1 VKQHDDFSITVDQ
14 REYWKKVKPIKL
26 PPERKR
32 QPEAPLTQDEFN
44 ALRSLIGKLS
54 WPARESEPRIA
65 FGVSELQQS
74 MTKDKGG
81 DVETMIEH
89 ILMANRIVGK
99 MRIESNQTML
109 KFKAVDP
116 AQLCVLSF
124 TDASFANMPRGGSQA
139 GRFSMLTSADVV
151 VKRVPVNI
159 VGWRSGRISRIVK
172 STISAEAASLADSR
186 DDNEYTRVATAY
198 MFGMLPASDRAWK
211 KALDLVKGYTVV
223 DARSLYDHLHSDAT
237 PTEKRVM
244 LDLLAFREGLERPED
259 EVFWMPNQWMLADY
273 LTKAKVDDFAIDY
286 LLSRGE
292 YALSEAALEAP

>member
-1 VKQHDDFSITVDQ
+1 
-14 REYWKKVKPIKL
+14 
-26 PPERKR
+26 
-32 QPEAPLTQDEFN
+32 
-44 ALRSLIGKLS
+44 
-54 WPARESEPRIA
+54 
-65 FGVSELQQS
+65 
-74 MTKDKGG
+74 
-81 DVETMIEH
+81 
-89 ILMANRIVGK
+89 
-99 MRIESNQTML
+99 ML
-109 KFKAVDP
+109 KFRAVDP

-159 VGWRSGRISRIVK
+159 VGWRSGRIFRIVK
-172 STISAEAASLADSR
+172 STISAEAASLADSQ

-223 DARSLYDHLHSDAT
+223 DAKSLYDHLHSDAT

>member
-1 VKQHDDFSITVDQ
+1 VKQHDDFSVTVDQ

-26 PPERKR
+26 APERKR
-32 QPEAPLTQDEFN
+32 QPEATLTPDEFN
-44 ALRSLIGKLS
+44 ELRSLIGKLS

-81 DVETMIEH
+81 DAVTTIEH
-89 ILMANRIVGK
+89 ILMANRIVSK
-99 MRIESNQTML
+99 TKIESNQTML

-151 VKRVPVNI
+151 VKRVPVN
-159 VGWRSGRISRIVK
+159 VVSWRSGRISRIVK
-172 STISAEAASLADSR
+172 STLAAESSSLADSQ

-198 MFGMLPASDRAWK
+198 MFGMLPASDRHWK

-223 DARSLYDHLHSDAT
+223 DAKSLYDHLHSDAL

-244 LDLLAFREGLERPED
+244 LDLMAFREGLQRPND

-273 LTKAKVDDFAIDY
+273 LTKAKVDDFAVD
-286 LLSRGE
+286 
-292 YALSEAALEAP
+292 